1 MELSTLN
8 YPTSYVTS
16 LILKDK
22 ELSVNEL
29 NDLHPTISRKQFG
42 AIRKRLVRQGLVFE
56 VIKGELDKVL
66 TINDTEF
73 SDDKV
78 RAIILENPT
87 LRPMQIS
94 ELIPQVSWRRITGLR
109 KGVFADEYRTSRL
122 YKEVEVYR
130 SAYLKSLSKNAYAD
144 KDFGGKNDVRNRVGE
159 LVLESGVFGLIGCL
173 PHFDWLGEVFINKYA
188 KNNTYLGIAN
198 NLNVFSGA
206 NIKKDLLGLVGSM
219 AFGDVCDVISQYPSN
234 SFAHINMD
242 FCGVLPTQ
250 AKSVAYAIDN
260 NLVQVGGYLFLT
272 FTQRVRKVVKGDY
285 ALIFNTYRKM
295 NNTKMTDSDF
305 ANNQL
310 LKDLMTDKFTLVEKI
325 PYKTK
330 SPMVFY
336 AIKRVK

>member
-1 MELSTLN
+1 METKTN
-8 YPTSYVTS
+8 YSSAYVTS
-16 LILKDK
+16 LILNNKTLGVDKLNELYPEITLKQFAINRSHLQKKGLVEFQYPISKINKANSINGYDYDEIREIILNNPDLKPK
-22 ELSVNEL
+22 ELNEL
-29 NDLHPTISRKQFG
+29 VPEVCWR
-42 AIRKRLVRQGLVFE
+42 VF
-56 VIKGELDKVL
+56 
-66 TINDTEF
+66 
-73 SDDKV
+73 
-78 RAIILENPT
+78 
-87 LRPMQIS
+87 
-94 ELIPQVSWRRITGLR
+94 TGLR
-109 KGVFADEYRTSRL
+109 KGVFADEYKTTRL
-122 YKEVEVYR
+122 YKEVEEYR
-130 SAYLKSLSKNAYAD
+130 KAYLKSLSKNAYVD
-144 KDFGGKNDVRNRVGE
+144 KDFEGKNDVRKRVGE
-159 LVLESGVFGLIGCL
+159 LVSESGVFGLIGCL
-173 PHFDWLGEVFINKYA
+173 PHFDWLGEVFINKYS

-219 AFGDVCDVISQYPSN
+219 AFGDLYDVISQYPSN

-242 FCGVLPTQ
+242 FCGVLPKQ

-260 NLVQVGGYLFLT
+260 DLVQVGGYLFLT

-305 ANNQL
+305 ANDEL
-310 LKDLMTDKFTLVEKI
+310 LKDLMGDKFTLVEKI

>member
-1 MELSTLN
+1 METSTLN

-16 LILKDK
+16 LILKNKDV
-22 ELSVNEL
+22 SVNEL
-29 NDLHPTISRKQFG
+29 HDLHPTISIKRFGSIRKQ
-42 AIRKRLVRQGLVFE
+42 LVNKGLVSF
-56 VIKGELDKVL
+56 IKPTSKVENKNKNAYDYDE
-66 TINDTEF
+66 I
-73 SDDKV
+73 
-78 RAIILENPT
+78 RAIILDNPT
-87 LRPMQIS
+87 LKPKQLN
-94 ELIPQVSWRRITGLR
+94 ELVPDVCWRVFTGLR
-109 KGVFADEYRTSRL
+109 KGVFADEYKTSRL
-122 YKEVEVYR
+122 YKEVEGYR
-130 SAYLKSLSKNAYAD
+130 NAYLKSLSKNAYAD

-173 PHFDWLGEVFINKYA
+173 PHFDWLGEVAINKYT

-219 AFGDVCDVISQYPSN
+219 GFGDVYDVISQYPSN

-260 NLVQVGGYLFLT
+260 NLVQIGGYLFLT

-295 NNTKMTDSDF
+295 NTTNMTDSDF
-305 ANNQL
+305 ANDEL
-310 LKDLMTDKFTLVEKI
+310 LKDLMGDKFTLVEKI